1 MNRHLNILAIS
12 AIVAAASLTSCSDD
26 ETPDFQATLNL
37 NNSAAVSYNSD
48 NYWDQCYNVALT
60 ATGINVDGF
69 QLSHSATDWGGG
81 ILSWYGFCP
90 SKSADTA
97 DHTADWTWL
106 DNQWS
111 SITGGGLSGKGT
123 PFIVGCW
130 NSSETTDSYPEAPS
144 CMIAYGGYEF
154 QPQEIYVTNSTYA
167 YYTMINGSAFNKV
180 FTESD
185 WFHLIIIGYNAG
197 RETARIRV
205 DLAKGTD
212 LLDTWQKVDLSPLGT
227 VTEIAFQM
235 ASSDSGQWG
244 MNTPSYFC
252 IDRLTILTDNR

>member
-1 MNRHLNILAIS
+1 MNRQFFISAIS
-12 AIVAAASLTSCSDD
+12 AIIIASATTACSDD
-26 ETPDFQATLNL
+26 ENPDFQVTLNL
-37 NNSAAVSYNSD
+37 NNEASISYNSD
-48 NYWDQCYNVALT
+48 NYWDQCYNVSLYST
-60 ATGINVDGF
+60 DINIDGF

-90 SKSADTA
+90 SKSADTS

-111 SITGGGLSGKGT
+111 AITGGGVSGEAT
-123 PFIVGCW
+123 PYFVGCW
-130 NSSETTDSYPEAPS
+130 NTSEATDSYSDTSS
-144 CMIAYGGYEF
+144 CMIAYSGYEF
-154 QPQEIYVTNSTYA
+154 QPQEIYVTNSSYA

-185 WFHLIIIGYNAG
+185 WLHLIIIGYNAG
-197 RETARIRV
+197 RKTARIVV

-212 LLDTWQKVDLSPLGT
+212 LLDSWQKVNLSALGT
-227 VTEIAFQM
+227 VTEITFQM
-235 ASSDSGQWG
+235 ESSDSGQWG

-252 IDRLTILTDNR
+252 IDRLTIQTDNN